1 MKQHHLSTKFL
12 RFYIGIGILG
22 FFLVTL
28 VGSYLVEKHYEH
40 FLSSTLYKEG
50 YNIASS
56 DQVKASMDSKNI
68 SDLRPELSAIA
79 TFQDA
84 VVWIINSQGELN
96 YSTAE
101 DIDPAHPIPLDN
113 FNGSIWNNNYY
124 EVGDFQGYFS
134 TSHLSIV
141 VPVSSDKNI
150 LGYIAL
156 HYDMAN
162 LYQNRSDILMIMQII
177 FLLCYIATSGLLWVY
192 SHYIRKPLT
201 QIMKGASEY
210 ASGNLEYQI
219 QVNSDD
225 ELGYLARTLNYMSDK
240 LNKNGEYQ
248 RKFIANVSHDFRSPL
263 TSIKGYVNAILD
275 GTIPYEM
282 QERYLKIIAFE
293 SERLEKLTRSLLT
306 LNELD
311 MKKRMMHIHRFDIND
326 TIQNTAATFEG
337 TCAGRQIRLEL
348 LLSGREL
355 YVRADME
362 QIQQV
367 LYNLLDNAIKFSN
380 DCSSIQIETTVK
392 NGRVFVSVKD
402 HGSGI
407 SKDNISKI
415 WDRFYK
421 IDASRG
427 KDRKGTGLGLSIVK
441 EIINAHNQNIDVIST
456 EGVGTEFIF
465 TLEKAK

>member
-124 EVGDFQGYFS
+124 EVGDFQGYFP

-150 LGYIAL
+150 LGYEETAQTL
-156 HYDMAN
+156 SYYTSPGNTA
-162 LYQNRSDILMIMQII
+162 SDTAFWFEGFLKSSGTIL
-177 FLLCYIATSGLLWVY
+177 LLDDQLWDLVNSWLASLNDDSFMELLP
-192 SHYIRKPLT
+192 ILRRT
-201 QIMKGASEY
+201 FSEY
-210 ASGNLEYQI
+210 SLPERRK
-219 QVNSDD
+219 
-225 ELGYLARTLNYMSDK
+225 LG
-240 LNKNGEYQ
+240 
-248 RKFIANVSHDFRSPL
+248 
-263 TSIKGYVNAILD
+263 
-275 GTIPYEM
+275 
-282 QERYLKIIAFE
+282 
-293 SERLEKLTRSLLT
+293 
-306 LNELD
+306 
-311 MKKRMMHIHRFDIND
+311 
-326 TIQNTAATFEG
+326 
-337 TCAGRQIRLEL
+337 
-348 LLSGREL
+348 
-355 YVRADME
+355 
-362 QIQQV
+362 
-367 LYNLLDNAIKFSN
+367 
-380 DCSSIQIETTVK
+380 
-392 NGRVFVSVKD
+392 
-402 HGSGI
+402 
-407 SKDNISKI
+407 
-415 WDRFYK
+415 
-421 IDASRG
+421 
-427 KDRKGTGLGLSIVK
+427 
-441 EIINAHNQNIDVIST
+441 
-456 EGVGTEFIF
+456 
-465 TLEKAK
+465 EKAKGSSSVKRVSIKSGVFNKEDARKVIPLMEQLLGIDGFCEI